1 MPDRAQKL
9 FNRQYVLLQ
18 LVNLLVSVSFSMIYA
33 IISSYASSLRM
44 SVALAGSVAGAFS
57 LSSMCARPFTGWLND
72 RYDRRRILILSTG
85 GMGLCTLLYGLCG
98 NYGTLLAVRIVHGV
112 LFSFSS
118 TVNMA
123 LLPSLVPNS
132 PSQRGRELFWRGD
145 VPGDGRRPSI
155 GLWLIGI
162 GGYGLNFT
170 LAGVIAVA
178 GAALAMLLRA
188 PSDVAAPVR
197 HGGLHLR
204 LSDLIAKECLI
215 FALVDVAIAS
225 ANGLESSMIA
235 LYAAQLGLG
244 NIGWYFTLSAVTLC
258 AIRLLCGTVA
268 DRRGVGFALYPGL
281 GLMVLG
287 FLMLWKAD
295 AAWMFA
301 VASVVK
307 TAGVGLARPAIQSA
321 VLKAVPPQR
330 RGSAS
335 STYYIGSD
343 IGQGTAPAIGGY
355 IVDKT
360 GGTSYGLAF
369 ALYTLPLM
377 AGAVL
382 YRLSARH
389 EKRRAAQ

>member
-1 MPDRAQKL
+1 MSRPAEKL

-18 LVNLLVSVSFSMIYA
+18 LVNLLVSVSYSMIYA
-33 IISSYASSLRM
+33 IISSYAGSLQM
-44 SVALAGSVAGAFS
+44 SVALAGSVVGAFS
-57 LSSMCARPFTGWLND
+57 LASMCARPFTGWLND
-72 RYDRRRILILSTG
+72 RYDRRLILILSTG
-85 GMGLCTLLYGLCG
+85 GMGLCTFLYGLCG
-98 NYGTLLAVRIVHGV
+98 NYGTLLAVRIAHGV

-123 LLPSLVPNS
+123 LLPSLVPGNRL
-132 PSQRGRELFWRGD
+132 SQGVSYFGVVTSLGMAA
-145 VPGDGRRPSI
+145 GPSI
-155 GLWLIGI
+155 GLWLIEL

-170 LAGVIAVA
+170 LSGGIAGL
-178 GAALAMLLRA
+178 GAILALLLRTPA
-188 PSDVAAPVR
+188 DVAAPAA
-197 HGGLHLR
+197 HGKLRLR
-204 LSDLIAKECLI
+204 LSDLFARECLI

-235 LYAAQLGLG
+235 LYGAQLGLG
-244 NIGWYFTLSAVTLC
+244 NIGWYFILSAVTLC
-258 AIRLLCGTVA
+258 AIRLLCGTIA

-281 GLMVLG
+281 GLMIVG
-287 FLMLWKAD
+287 FLLLWRAD

-343 IGQGTAPAIGGY
+343 VGQGTAPAIGGY
-355 IVDKT
+355 IVDRT
-360 GGTSYGLAF
+360 GGSDCGLAF

-377 AGAVL
+377 AGALL
-382 YRLSARH
+382 YRFSARR
-389 EKRRAAQ
+389 KGSRAAQ

>member
-132 PSQRGRELFWRGD
+132 RLSEGVSYFGVVTSLGMAA
-145 VPGDGRRPSI
+145 GPSI

>member
-1 MPDRAQKL
+1 MPGRTQKL

-44 SVALAGSVAGAFS
+44 SIALAGSVAGAFS

-132 PSQRGRELFWRGD
+132 RLSEGVSYFGVVTSLGMAA
-145 VPGDGRRPSI
+145 GPSI
-155 GLWLIGI
+155 GLWLIGL

-170 LAGVIAVA
+170 VAGVIAAA
-178 GAALAMLLRA
+178 GAALATLLRA
-188 PSDVAAPVR
+188 PSDMAAPAR
-197 HGGLHLR
+197 RGRLRLH
-204 LSDLIAKECLI
+204 LSDLIARECLI

-225 ANGLESSMIA
+225 ANGLESGMIA
-235 LYAAQLGLG
+235 LYAARLGLG

-287 FLMLWKAD
+287 FLLLWRAD
-295 AAWMFA
+295 NAWMFA
-301 VASVVK
+301 AASVIK

-343 IGQGTAPAIGGY
+343 IGQGTAPTIGGF
-355 IVDKT
+355 IVDRT
-360 GGTSYGLAF
+360 GGDYGLAF

-382 YRLSARH
+382 YRLSTRR
-389 EKRRAAQ
+389 ETRRAAQ